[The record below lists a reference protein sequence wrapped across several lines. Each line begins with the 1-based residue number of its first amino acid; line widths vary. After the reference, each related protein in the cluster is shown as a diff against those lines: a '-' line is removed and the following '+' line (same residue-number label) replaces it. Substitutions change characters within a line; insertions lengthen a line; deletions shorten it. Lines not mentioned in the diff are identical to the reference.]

1 MLKTS
6 VLIIELIKDI
16 RSAAHQLIIF
26 CDNLRNQYMT
36 LAKTLIME
44 TRDKITLINLFK
56 DKDLL
61 DRETILIISDNHFVE
76 LLDNPATAE
85 LVNKLWV
92 GQVSTQ
98 GKFFTSSTQYD
109 IVNDCENS
117 SQLISTLKNV
127 TKRNPQNFNFYFE
140 SFSIWNNSIL
150 VKFYSKTFLFV
161 MIVLLFQLSFN
172 LLFIRLKNVFP
183 NMALI
188 NEYLPFVKDACY
200 KIEGKNFTAN
210 EIITLSLNRGNLT
223 DYYNQFYQLSNSSNS
238 TQIRTPPNATLNL
251 IPLLIHNISII
262 YIIKV

>member
-1 MLKTS
+1 VLKTS

-44 TRDKITLINLFK
+44 TSDKNTLINLFT

-61 DRETILIISDNHFVE
+61 DRETILIISNNQFVE

-98 GKFFTSSTQYD
+98 GKFYTSSTQYD
-109 IVNDCENS
+109 IVNCCENS
-117 SQLISTLKNV
+117 YQLISALKNV

-140 SFSIWNNSIL
+140 SFFIWNNSIL
-150 VKFYSKTFLFV
+150 IKFYSKTFFFV
-161 MIVLLFQLSFN
+161 MIALLFQLSFN
-172 LLFIRLKNVFP
+172 LLFIRLKNVFL

-188 NEYLPFVKDACY
+188 NEYQPFIKNACY
-200 KIEGKNFTAN
+200 KIEGKNYTAN
-210 EIITLSLNRGNLT
+210 QIINLSLNRGNLT
-223 DYYNQFYQLSNSSNS
+223 DYYNQFYQLSNNSNS
-238 TQIRTPPNATLNL
+238 SQNQKLPNATLNL
-251 IPLLIHNISII
+251 IPSLIQNISN
-262 YIIKV
+262 V